1 LEKEITQ
8 GKPNE
13 FTFLQFYDLKR
24 DESSMKNKIK
34 NEEETQGEEEGNEEN
49 PRQYLLEDQLEHR
62 NFQQSYVILSH
73 IRYNI

>member
-13 FTFLQFYDLKR
+13 FTFLQFYDPKR
-24 DESSMKNKIK
+24 DESSMKNEIK

-49 PRQYLLEDQLEHR
+49 PRQYLL
-62 NFQQSYVILSH
+62 
-73 IRYNI
+73 